1 MEFCCREP
9 SSAYPVNIPVFI
21 RGHPPYSL
29 QHPLQPGTHSGTS
42 VVPSFAGGIGEEQN
56 SSLIKRPSRGRLPS
70 ISHSGIG
77 LDNDNKSTSIPG
89 QEPSKSSS
97 NYYKTFH
104 LVRDSDFFRLKLL
117 VDSTGNENEPIEQIN
132 TLYMR
137 GIYLFFLHLIYYR
150 IFFLAWQLD
159 QRFIDILKKILPLQE
174 QLHTLKYIFIFVY
187 FYIYSILINS
197 FCFVGLNEQ
206 TIYGLAEVCQSI
218 KNLK

>member
-1 MEFCCREP
+1 MGPKKGDNFNKGRRPSQPTVVPIEDQGYYNSFSFFTHLSLKFFLENQQCSGKFAADLEFCCREP

-29 QHPLQPGTHSGTS
+29 QYPLQPGTHSGTS
-42 VVPSFAGGIGEEQN
+42 VVPSFPGGIGEEQN

-77 LDNDNKSTSIPG
+77 LDNDNKSNSILG

-97 NYYKTFH
+97 TCYKTFH
-104 LVRDSDFFRLKLL
+104 LVRDSDFFRPKLL

-137 GIYLFFLHLIYYR
+137 GIFIYFFLHLIY
-150 IFFLAWQLD
+150 L
-159 QRFIDILKKILPLQE
+159 
-174 QLHTLKYIFIFVY
+174 
-187 FYIYSILINS
+187 
-197 FCFVGLNEQ
+197 
-206 TIYGLAEVCQSI
+206 
-218 KNLK
+218 